1 MTIEAQASTTP
12 GTTTNA
18 AGGTTAPGGQATAPP
33 VPASPPAPPA
43 AVEPPAPAAPVAT
56 AHVPTRKLVDDEGD
70 IPDDADVL
78 EFKKSTFK
86 SRLDRHASA
95 TMTKKLQ
102 ELGVDSIEA
111 AKEKLARLEAYE
123 KAQEEQRLAEMS
135 EVDRLK
141 TMHEQTQAELAEW
154 RAKYDRMVESQQTA
168 AVESTVM
175 GVASK
180 YVDPG
185 YMEEANA
192 AFQRH
197 VNATPESAIGDDV
210 IAFTENW
217 FKEYV
222 ERKPAFKL
230 QGPPPPPPA
239 QTAPKPVNVIPM
251 SNGAA
256 QVNPTTPDG
265 SVTPASDANKTAA
278 PGQPNSM
285 TDSEFRAYK
294 KNLGYTF

>member
-18 AGGTTAPGGQATAPP
+18 ASGTTAPGGQATAPP
-33 VPASPPAPPA
+33 VPASPPP
-43 AVEPPAPAAPVAT
+43 AVEPPAAPAPVAT
-56 AHVPTRKLVDDEGD
+56 AHVPTRKLVDEDGD

-95 TMTKKLQ
+95 TMAKKLQ
-102 ELGVDSIEA
+102 ELGVDSIDA

-135 EVDRLK
+135 EVDRIK
-141 TMHEQTQAELAEW
+141 TMYEQTQTERDEW
-154 RAKYDRMVESQQTA
+154 RRQYEQMVESQQTQ
-168 AVESTVM
+168 AVENTVM

-180 YVDPG
+180 FVDPS

-210 IAFTENW
+210 MAFTEAW
-217 FKEYV
+217 FRDYV

-230 QGPPPPPPA
+230 AGAPPPPPA
-239 QTAPKPVNVIPM
+239 QTAPKPINVVPM
-251 SNGAA
+251 SNGA
-256 QVNPTTPDG
+256 QVVNPVTPDG
-265 SVTPASDANKTAA
+265 SVTPASDAYKTAA
-278 PGQPNSM
+278 PNQPNSM
-285 TDSEFRAYK
+285 SDAEFRAYK
-294 KNLGYTF
+294 KAQGYTF

>member
-1 MTIEAQASTTP
+1 
-12 GTTTNA
+12 
-18 AGGTTAPGGQATAPP
+18 
-33 VPASPPAPPA
+33 
-43 AVEPPAPAAPVAT
+43 
-56 AHVPTRKLVDDEGD
+56 VDEDGD

-95 TMTKKLQ
+95 TMAKKLQ
-102 ELGVDSIEA
+102 ELGVDSIDA

-135 EVDRLK
+135 EVDRIK
-141 TMHEQTQAELAEW
+141 TMYEQTQTERDEW
-154 RAKYDRMVESQQTA
+154 RRQYEQMVESQQTQ
-168 AVESTVM
+168 AVENTVM

-180 YVDPG
+180 FVDPS

-210 IAFTENW
+210 MAFTEAW
-217 FKEYV
+217 FRDYV

-230 QGPPPPPPA
+230 AGAPPPPPA
-239 QTAPKPVNVIPM
+239 QTAPKPINVVPM
-251 SNGAA
+251 SNGA
-256 QVNPTTPDG
+256 QVVNPVTPDG
-265 SVTPASDANKTAA
+265 SVTPASDAYKTAA
-278 PGQPNSM
+278 PNQPNSM
-285 TDSEFRAYK
+285 SDAEFRAYK
-294 KNLGYTF
+294 KAQGYTF